1 MRPKIKNPF
10 FAFMDLLG
18 DLVLLNLLFILCSI
32 PIFTIGTAFTALLDV
47 ELKLANGEG
56 PAIISTY
63 FASFRR
69 NFVRTTPA
77 FLLLV
82 LSGAILIFD
91 IAVAAPSY
99 PGILG
104 GVILTGGVAFLVPW
118 LFAAVYLFPLLLL
131 EKNRLIPTARRA
143 LLLSAQKLPL
153 TLALTAIVL
162 MPFLVAYGMTAL
174 FLYILPFFAVVLIA
188 AGTYAMTRIYMRVF
202 DIRRLPDDEIH

>member
-1 MRPKIKNPF
+1 
-10 FAFMDLLG
+10 MDLLG
-18 DLVLLNLLFILCSI
+18 DLVLLNLLFMLCSI

-47 ELKLANGEG
+47 ELKLATGEG
-56 PAIISTY
+56 PAIIRTY

-69 NFVRTTPA
+69 NFARTTPV
-77 FLLLV
+77 FLMLV

-99 PGILG
+99 PGFLG